1 MSKNKDLPSELLT
14 QEKEQLMN
22 AVHEQIIH
30 DMESKD
36 TTVLFELLGH
46 VPFKVLLQ
54 SLPEERWAEF
64 ENKHMLQFPLDTEE
78 IARGREAEILKG
90 WVNDIHHLD
99 ARRPKDIDDVFG
111 GYNSEYEILVLSIY
125 MPHLTDKEKYELSV
139 LREVG
144 GMVFRTD
151 FGDCEDFE
159 FWGTNS
165 LKQLEVIDAWIKS
178 LHGDHYS
185 FSWYLSDS
193 GQKIYNAY
201 KTLKNL
207 IG

>member
-1 MSKNKDLPSELLT
+1 MKDKTLPTELLT
-14 QEKEQLMN
+14 QEKERLMN
-22 AVHEQIIH
+22 AVHDQIIH

-46 VPFKVLLQ
+46 VPFKVLKE
-54 SLPEERWAEF
+54 SLPEERWPEF
-64 ENKHMLQFPLDTEE
+64 ENKHMLQFQLDTEE
-78 IARGREAEILKG
+78 IAKGREAEILKG
-90 WVNDIHHLD
+90 WANQVSHLD
-99 ARRPKDIDDVFG
+99 AKRYKDMDAVFG
-111 GYNSEYEILVLSIY
+111 GYNSDYEILVLSIY
-125 MPHLTDKEKYELSV
+125 VPHLSDKEKYELSV

-151 FGDCEDFE
+151 FGDGQDFE

-165 LKQLEVIDAWIKS
+165 LKQLEVIDNWIRS
-178 LHGDHYS
+178 LDGENYN

-201 KTLKNL
+201 QTLKNL